1 MKNVTNNESQSN
13 IFSTFSRYFD
23 CLLFIVY
30 AYCKKSMSR
39 KHKTVNLQK
48 AIFSLL
54 KCFV

>member
-1 MKNVTNNESQSN
+1 MENVTNNESQSN

-48 AIFSLL
+48 TIFSLL